1 MHNFAI
7 YDFDSNDFS
16 LSTETACVSSLPKRV
31 IDIAITKQIDDKNF
45 IIHVAKVGK
54 DFYRFYISN
63 DLKVEKVL
71 IFKIGQEGAYTQIS
85 DEDFDVLQK
94 KVHFSDRKLGTDFI
108 KPVNKTVP
116 APKEDKK
123 VEEIPLF

>member
-1 MHNFAI
+1 MHDFAI
-7 YDFDSNDFS
+7 YDFDTKEFS
-16 LSTETACVSSLPKRV
+16 LSTETARVSSLPKRI
-31 IDIAITKQIDDKNF
+31 IDIAITKQIDDKDF
-45 IIHVAKVGK
+45 IIYVDKVEK

-63 DLKVEKVL
+63 DPKVEKVL
-71 IFKIGQEGAYTQIS
+71 IFKIGQEGVYTQIS

-94 KVHFSDRKLGTDFI
+94 KVHFSDRKLITDFI
-108 KPVNKTVP
+108 KPVNKTVS

>member
-1 MHNFAI
+1 MHDFAI
-7 YDFDSNDFS
+7 YNFDSKEFS
-16 LSTETACVSSLPKRV
+16 LSTETARVSSLPKRA

-71 IFKIGQEGAYTQIS
+71 IFKIGQEGTYAQIS

-94 KVHFSDRKLGTDFI
+94 KVHFLDRKLSTDFI
-108 KPVNKTVP
+108 KPVNKTVT